1 MKSDYQL
8 RFIDSVVNEFQKA
21 KEYGDESF
29 INPASLFEF
38 AKPFI
43 SIEIPYCEVNEI
55 KSKNF

>member
-29 INPASLFEF
+29 INPASLFEI